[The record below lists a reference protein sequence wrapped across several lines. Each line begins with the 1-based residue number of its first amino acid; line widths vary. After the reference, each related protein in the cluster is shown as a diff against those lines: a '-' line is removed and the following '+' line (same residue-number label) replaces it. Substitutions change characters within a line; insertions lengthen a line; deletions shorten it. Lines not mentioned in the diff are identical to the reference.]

1 MLQESHWPSWF
12 WARLGLGALTWSML
26 SWILERDIWNVTAWA
41 EWVEFSELLAKE
53 RGRHKAKCLG
63 NGCSYFS
70 FYKYSARVKVPLGVV
85 SSKDWT
91 AVSMVF
97 LVVIA
102 CRLQLSYACNR
113 WSADAALAKW
123 RAMPTI
129 PSSVAAKPSSTA
141 AAVAMRIASTARPSA
156 STIAAMYS
164 KDIYSI

>member
-1 MLQESHWPSWF
+1 MLQESLWPSWF
-12 WARLGLGALTWSML
+12 WSRQGLGALTWSML

-41 EWVEFSELLAKE
+41 EWAEFSELLAKE

-63 NGCSYFS
+63 NGCSYF
-70 FYKYSARVKVPLGVV
+70 FYCSARVKVPQGVV
-85 SSKDWT
+85 SSTDWT
-91 AVSMVF
+91 AVSMVNV
-97 LVVIA
+97 VVIA
-102 CRLQLSYACNR
+102 CRLQLSYACSR

>member
-1 MLQESHWPSWF
+1 MWEKVRQESRGPRWF
-12 WARLGLGALTWSML
+12 WSRLGLGGLTWSML

-53 RGRHKAKCLG
+53 RGSHEAKCLG

-70 FYKYSARVKVPLGVV
+70 YSARVKVPPDVV
-85 SSKDWT
+85 SRGCT
-91 AVSMVF
+91 ALSMVF
-97 LVVIA
+97 VVIA

-113 WSADAALAKW
+113 WPADAALAKW

-156 STIAAMYS
+156 STIAA
-164 KDIYSI
+164 IYSIVIVYS